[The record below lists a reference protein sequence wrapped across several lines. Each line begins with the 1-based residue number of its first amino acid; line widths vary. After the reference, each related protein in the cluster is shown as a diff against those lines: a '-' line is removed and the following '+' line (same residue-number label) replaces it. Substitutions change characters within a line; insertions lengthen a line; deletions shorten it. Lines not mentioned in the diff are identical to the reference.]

1 MAIEVKLPELG
12 EGVTEGTVSQV
23 LVSVGD
29 RVEKGQSLL
38 ELESDKAV
46 AEIPSEV
53 AGEIKEIRVKEGQT
67 VQVGHVIAIIEGNGA
82 AAGKEEASSGNKAAT
97 QEKPKAAPAAKQ
109 EKSPAAP
116 QESKKA
122 EAKKPAKGASG
133 GKQELRLPELGEGV
147 TEGMVSQVL
156 VAVGDRVEAGQ
167 GILELESE
175 KAVAE
180 IPAEAGGKV
189 VELRVKEGQTVRVG
203 DVFAIIEAS
212 GDAGKASEPAKD
224 ESKPA
229 EQKRPA
235 RPQLQVLERPK
246 EDAPAAKAPAARQAS
261 ERGSASERATLAAPT
276 VRRLARELGVN
287 LEDVPTADDSGRV
300 TTGDV
305 RQFAEGGATPAPP
318 AGGEVEKASAKGGVT
333 AEGKWGVER
342 REGMSQIRKKTAERM
357 LANWTSIPHVT
368 HHDSADVT
376 EIENMRKKY
385 GKQVEKAGGR
395 LTVTA
400 VLVKV
405 VAEALKRFPKFNA
418 SLDMEAKEVIF
429 KQYYHIGIAVDTPN
443 GLLVPVI
450 RDADQMSLT
459 EICVAMPALAEKA
472 RDRKLS
478 IDEMQGGTF
487 TITNLGGIGGT
498 SFTPIINGPEVSI
511 LGVSRSRIEPIHIN
525 GQFSPRMMMPL
536 SLSYDHRIIDGAEA
550 ARFTRWVA
558 EAIEQPWILFL
569 DEA

>member
-1 MAIEVKLPELG
+1 MAIEFKLPELG
-12 EGVTEGTVSQV
+12 EGVSEGTVSQV

-29 RVEKGQSLL
+29 HVDKGQSILELESDKAVAEIPSEVEGEIKEIKVEEGQTVKVGQVIALIESNGAEEQKGGASEKKSAAEAPKPADTKTESKPDAKPEKQPSQSGGNGGGGGRQEFRLPELGEGVNEGTVSQVLVAEGDTVEAGQSLL

-46 AEIPSEV
+46 AEIPTEV
-53 AGEIKEIRVKEGQT
+53 
-67 VQVGHVIAIIEGNGA
+67 
-82 AAGKEEASSGNKAAT
+82 
-97 QEKPKAAPAAKQ
+97 
-109 EKSPAAP
+109 
-116 QESKKA
+116 
-122 EAKKPAKGASG
+122 
-133 GKQELRLPELGEGV
+133 
-147 TEGMVSQVL
+147 
-156 VAVGDRVEAGQ
+156 
-167 GILELESE
+167 
-175 KAVAE
+175 
-180 IPAEAGGKV
+180 GGKV
-189 VELRVKEGQTVRVG
+189 VELRVKEGQTIRVG
-203 DVFAIIEAS
+203 DVIAVIEAS
-212 GDAGKASEPAKD
+212 AGGASKKEQAEPR
-224 ESKPA
+224 
-229 EQKRPA
+229 EQKAA

-246 EDAPAAKAPAARQAS
+246 ESEETPKAPAARQAG
-261 ERGSASERATLAAPT
+261 ERPTGGQRAILAAPT

-287 LEDVPTADDSGRV
+287 LEDVPTDDSSGRV
-300 TTGDV
+300 TTSDV
-305 RQFAEGGATPAPP
+305 RRFAEGGAQSA
-318 AGGEVEKASAKGGVT
+318 AKAETSGKAQKARVAVT
-333 AEGKWGVER
+333 EGKWGSER

-357 LANWTSIPHVT
+357 AANWSTIPHVT

-418 SLDMEAKEVIF
+418 SLDMEAKEVLF
-429 KQYYHIGIAVDTPN
+429 KEYYHVGIAVDTPN

-450 RDADQMSLT
+450 RDADRKSLT
-459 EICVAMPALAEKA
+459 EICVEMPEIAQKA

-478 IDEMQGGTF
+478 IDDMQGGTF

-511 LGVSRSRIEPIHIN
+511 LGVSRSRIEPVHIN
-525 GQFSPRMMMPL
+525 GQFSPRVMMPL
-536 SLSYDHRIIDGAEA
+536 SLSYDHRLIDGAEA
-550 ARFTRWVA
+550 ARFARWIA